1 MVLVLILVVCLLSQC
16 IFLLSD
22 EHLLIFLIVFLVFMI
37 SQLIFLVVLDNVQQ
51 KQKDTIQSFLK
62 QDFIKLAL
70 LTELESKIS
79 NFEIILDELTKAT
92 FEVIEKAPQLI
103 VDISNDLFTIE
114 FNKQINKLFDELIT
128 VEDKVNL
135 DEEANLMDS
144 LDQEIDFPLEEEMDE
159 VDDRI
164 DI

>member
-1 MVLVLILVVCLLSQC
+1 
-16 IFLLSD
+16 
-22 EHLLIFLIVFLVFMI
+22 MI